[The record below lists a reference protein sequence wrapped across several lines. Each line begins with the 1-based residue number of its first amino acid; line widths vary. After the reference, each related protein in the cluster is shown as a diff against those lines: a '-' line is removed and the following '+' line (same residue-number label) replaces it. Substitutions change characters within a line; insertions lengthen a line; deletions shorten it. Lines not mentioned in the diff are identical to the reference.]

1 MPIISTS
8 RERAATP
15 CLRPLP
21 PSFCTAQPWPPRGVD
36 IIVTHDCVLRF
47 RYLPKASELRM
58 PVRLA
63 SIWASQQARD
73 EVDDAVDGHGERHNR
88 LERRKQRTRAALI
101 KAAQGFI
108 AAGKLNVPVL
118 DITQAADVG
127 MGSFYNHFD
136 SKEQLF
142 QAAVTDVFDAYGA
155 VLDSLPEVDD
165 PAETFARSF
174 RLAGR
179 FFRLRPQECRV
190 LLNVGIGPM
199 LSDRG
204 LAPRALR
211 DIIAANRAGRFRVAD
226 PQLALAMAAGT
237 LLALGQLLQDQ
248 PERDDA
254 QASDQMAEDL
264 LCIFGVPAAE
274 AREIC
279 SRPLPD
285 IAGITAAGS
294 AA

>member
-1 MPIISTS
+1 M
-8 RERAATP
+8 
-15 CLRPLP
+15 
-21 PSFCTAQPWPPRGVD
+21 
-36 IIVTHDCVLRF
+36 
-47 RYLPKASELRM
+47 
-58 PVRLA
+58 
-63 SIWASQQARD
+63 
-73 EVDDAVDGHGERHNR
+73 VDGHDGRPNR
-88 LERRKQRTRAALI
+88 LERRKQRTRVALI
-101 KAAQGFI
+101 KAAQRFI
-108 AAGKLNVPVL
+108 AAGKPNVPVL

-155 VLDSLPEVDD
+155 VLDSLPEVED

-179 FFRLRPQECRV
+179 FWLRPQECRV
-190 LLNVGIGPM
+190 LLNVGMGPI

-211 DIIAANRAGRFRVAD
+211 DIIAANRAGRFHVAD

-264 LCIFGVPAAE
+264 LSIFGVPAAE